1 MSFQTFLTAPIR
13 NISIGQPFAIGQ
25 RADLLVGDLED
36 GSGGYIKVAVK
47 VLRAV
52 PYDDDAARQE
62 LRQSLET
69 HLDTWCGLKHPN
81 VTRFLGLSYQVPFP
95 AAIIL
100 PFYSKGNTLD
110 FVRKEENPDVLKLI
124 QGAAKGLKYLHEQSP
139 PIIHADIRACNV
151 LVDDENNAC
160 LVDFGLVPVLSTT
173 TFTTTNVVG
182 PARWQAPEV
191 FLTEE
196 EDRLPFTLKTD
207 VFSFSMFTVELLTK
221 DRPFNH
227 RKIDTVVIV
236 DITKNL
242 RPRKP
247 VNPSSAGPSL
257 ADELWPILQ
266 QCWAQAPGDRPA
278 MSTVCEGLERIQNPN
293 IL

>member
-1 MSFQTFLTAPIR
+1 MAQ
-13 NISIGQPFAIGQ
+13 
-25 RADLLVGDLED
+25 
-36 GSGGYIKVAVK
+36 VAVK

-52 PYDDDAARQE
+52 PYDDEAARYE
-62 LRQSLET
+62 LRQSLEA
-69 HLDTWCGLKHPN
+69 HVGVWCMLKHPN
-81 VTRFLGLSYQVPFP
+81 ITDFLGLSYEVPFP

-100 PFYSKGNTLD
+100 PYYSNGNSLN
-110 FVRKEENPDVLKLI
+110 FVKREKNANILKLI

-151 LVDDENNAC
+151 LVDDQHNAR
-160 LVDFGLVPVLSTT
+160 LVDFALVPVLSTT

-207 VFSFSMFTVELLTK
+207 VFSFAMLAVELLTK
-221 DRPFNH
+221 DHPFNH

-236 DITKNL
+236 DITRGL

-247 VNPSSAGPSL
+247 VDLPL
-257 ADELWPILQ
+257 ANQLWPILE
-266 QCWAQAPGDRPA
+266 QCWAEAPGNRPN
-278 MSTVCEGLERIQNPN
+278 MSTVCEGLERINTESNP
-293 IL
+293 

>member
-1 MSFQTFLTAPIR
+1 MSFQPFLTNRVR

-25 RADLLVGDLED
+25 RADLLHGDLQFD
-36 GSGGYIKVAVK
+36 SGNFLKVAVK

-52 PYDDDAARQE
+52 PYDDDSTRQE

-69 HLDTWCGLKHPN
+69 HLDVWCALEHPN
-81 VTRFLGLSYQVPFP
+81 IASFLGLSYDVPFP

-100 PFYSKGNTLD
+100 PYYANGNSLD
-110 FVRKEENPDVLKLI
+110 FVKKEQNPNVLRLI

-139 PIIHADIRACNV
+139 PIVHADIRACNV
-151 LVDDENNAC
+151 LVDDEENAR
-160 LVDFGLVPVLSTT
+160 LIDFALVPVLSTSS
-173 TFTTTNVVG
+173 FTTTNVVG

-196 EDRLPFTLKTD
+196 EDQLPFTLKTD
-207 VFSFSMFTVELLTK
+207 VFSFAMFGVELLTK
-221 DRPFNH
+221 DQPFNH

-236 DITKNL
+236 DITRGL

-247 VNPSSAGPSL
+247 VESPL
-257 ADELWPILQ
+257 ADEMWPSLEH
-266 QCWAQAPGDRPA
+266 CWAQAPGERPA
-278 MSTVCEGLERIQNPN
+278 MQTICEGLDRIKHSNNP
-293 IL
+293 

>member
-1 MSFQTFLTAPIR
+1 MKFLTNRVR

-25 RADLLVGDLED
+25 RADLLRGDLQFD
-36 GSGGYIKVAVK
+36 SGKSMKVAVK

-52 PYDDDAARQE
+52 PYDDDSARQE

-69 HLDTWCGLKHPN
+69 HLDAWCALEHPN
-81 VTRFLGLSYQVPFP
+81 IASFLGLSYDVPFP

-100 PFYSKGNTLD
+100 PYYANGNSLD
-110 FVRKEENPDVLKLI
+110 FVKKEENANVLRLI

-139 PIIHADIRACNV
+139 QIIHADIRACNV
-151 LVDDENNAC
+151 LVDDEENAR
-160 LVDFGLVPVLSTT
+160 LVDFALVPVLSTS

-196 EDRLPFTLKTD
+196 EDQLPFTLKTD
-207 VFSFSMFTVELLTK
+207 IFSFAMFAVELLTK

-236 DITKNL
+236 DITRGL
-242 RPRKP
+242 RPRKHIELP
-247 VNPSSAGPSL
+247 L
-257 ADELWPILQ
+257 ADEMWRILEH
-266 QCWAQAPGDRPA
+266 CWAQAPGERPD
-278 MSTVCEGLERIQNPN
+278 MKTVCEGLDRIKHSNSP
-293 IL
+293 

>member
-1 MSFQTFLTAPIR
+1 VLTTRIH
-13 NISIGQPFAIGQ
+13 NISLGQPFAIGQ
-25 RADLLVGDLED
+25 RADILLGDLND
-36 GSGGYIKVAVK
+36 DSGNSVKVAVK

-52 PYDDDAARQE
+52 PYDDDAARRE
-62 LRQSLET
+62 LRESLET
-69 HLDTWCGLKHPN
+69 HLDTWCALKHPN
-81 VTRFLGLSYQVPFP
+81 VTEFLGLSYEVPFP

-100 PFYSKGNTLD
+100 PYYSKGNSLD
-110 FVRKEENPDVLKLI
+110 FVRKEENPNVLKLV
-124 QGAAKGLKYLHEQSP
+124 QGAAKGVKYLHEQSP

-151 LVDDENNAC
+151 LVDDENNAR

-236 DITKNL
+236 DITRNL

-247 VNPSSAGPSL
+247 VDPPL

-266 QCWAQAPGDRPA
+266 QCWAQAPGNRPD
-278 MSTVCEGLERIQNPN
+278 MSTVCEGLERIKTPN
-293 IL
+293 IP